1 MTRPSAAQADSDI
14 AVYKNQLMKR
24 GIIIS
29 VSLFVT
35 LVAVISCG
43 SVRHSS
49 ADPVPGSELDG
60 YASDHFFREG
70 IKLYNEGHY
79 DAAMDL
85 MSRSLE
91 YDTASAAACYCLAQY
106 YMSLQDRALLEKY
119 NGKARRLLERAVRLE
134 PDNYWYRR
142 LLAVSYLRQ
151 GRQADAIEQ
160 YEDISRRFPG
170 RTDVLITLAG
180 LYDDAGDFEKELRA
194 LERYG
199 RLEDAADEL
208 KFQRFVCYLQLG
220 ELDSAYY
227 ESDNPAEVIELLMNT
242 TRDMI
247 EKAETNLDK
256 IRCRSL
262 LDIVMNFCDVVSS
275 HEPGLAQAYSQKSI
289 GYFWMGLND
298 EALDVLSKGLR
309 KVNTDKDRAMLYNL
323 RGDFYHTLGETP
335 RMYADYDSTLIY
347 DPGNINVLN
356 NYAYYLSVEGRDLK
370 KAQAMSAKTL
380 EAEPLNATYLDTY
393 AWILF
398 KMKQYKEALG
408 YMEKALRYIDRD
420 NPEIYEHY
428 GDVLFM
434 CGEKEK
440 ALENWHKA
448 VQFNS
453 TSATLDQK
461 IKQQKYLE

>member
-1 MTRPSAAQADSDI
+1 MKPSAVPVDSDI
-14 AVYKNQLMKR
+14 AAYKNLLMKR

-29 VSLFVT
+29 ASLLIT
-35 LVAVISCG
+35 LVAFVSCG
-43 SVRHSS
+43 SVRHASP
-49 ADPVPGSELDG
+49 DPVSGSELDS
-60 YASDHFFREG
+60 YAGDYFFREG
-70 IKLYNEGHY
+70 IRMYNEGRY

-85 MSRSLE
+85 MSRSLD

-106 YMSLQDRALLEKY
+106 YMSLQDRSLLEKY
-119 NGKARRLLERAVRLE
+119 NGKAQELLERAVRLE

-142 LLAVSYLRQ
+142 LLAVNYLRQ
-151 GRQADAIEQ
+151 GRQADAIGQ
-160 YEDISRRFPG
+160 YEDISHRFPG

-180 LYDDAGDFEKELRA
+180 LYDDVGDYEKELRA

-199 RLEDAADEL
+199 RLEDVADEL

-227 ESDNPAEVIELLMNT
+227 ESDNPAQVIELLMNT

-262 LDIVMNFCDVVSS
+262 LDVVMNFCDVVSS
-275 HEPGLAQAYSQKSI
+275 HEPQLAEAYTQKSI
-289 GYFWMGLND
+289 GYFWMGQND
-298 EALDVLSKGLR
+298 EALDVLSRGLR
-309 KVNTDKDRAMLYNL
+309 RVNTDKDKALLYNL
-323 RGDFYHTLGETP
+323 RGDFHHTLGNTP
-335 RMYADYDSTLIY
+335 EMYADYDSTLIY
-347 DPGNINVLN
+347 DPENINVLN
-356 NYAYYLSVEGRDLK
+356 NYAYYLSVEGRELK
-370 KAQAMSAKTL
+370 RAQRMSAKTL

-398 KMKQYKEALG
+398 RMKKYQEALG
-408 YMEKALRYIDRD
+408 YMEKALRYLDRD

-453 TSATLDQK
+453 TSPTLDQK

>member
-1 MTRPSAAQADSDI
+1 MKPSAVPVDSDT
-14 AVYKNQLMKR
+14 AAYKNLLMKR

-29 VSLFVT
+29 ASLLVI
-35 LVAVISCG
+35 LVAFVSCG
-43 SVRHSS
+43 SVHHASS
-49 ADPVPGSELDG
+49 DPVSGSELDG
-60 YASDHFFREG
+60 YAGDYFFREG
-70 IKLYNEGHY
+70 IRMYNDGRY

-85 MSRSLE
+85 MSRSLD

-106 YMSLQDRALLEKY
+106 YMSLQDRSLLEKY
-119 NGKARRLLERAVRLE
+119 NGKAQELLERAVRLG

-142 LLAVSYLRQ
+142 LLAVNYLRQ
-151 GRQADAIEQ
+151 GRQADAIGQ

-180 LYDDAGDFEKELRA
+180 LYDDAGDYEKELRA

-199 RLEDAADEL
+199 RLEDVADEL

-262 LDIVMNFCDVVSS
+262 LDVVMNFCDVVSS
-275 HEPGLAQAYSQKSI
+275 HEPQLAEAYSQKSI
-289 GYFWMGLND
+289 GYFWMGQNE
-298 EALDVLSKGLR
+298 EALDVLSRGLR
-309 KVNTDKDRAMLYNL
+309 KVNTDRDKALLYNL
-323 RGDFYHTLGETP
+323 RGDFHHTLGNTP
-335 RMYADYDSTLIY
+335 AMYADYDSTLIY
-347 DPGNINVLN
+347 DPENISVLN

-370 KAQAMSAKTL
+370 RAQRMSAKTL
-380 EAEPLNATYLDTY
+380 EAEPLNATFLDTY

-398 KMKQYKEALG
+398 RMKKYQEALG
-408 YMEKALRYIDRD
+408 YMEKALRYLDRD

-453 TSATLDQK
+453 TSPTLDQK